1 MRYSLENAKKEMIET
16 KSKHLTRLEKHKLK
30 KKRLQKENLTSK
42 LGCLFYVLAFPCII
56 YSGRAFN
63 FSIFEFKYFVILT
76 ICFGVSA
83 DLILGYSINKKITL
97 SFSRTWEY
105 LVLGNI
111 VFTIIFL
118 TNKYGSTTKN
128 YTEIFPII
136 SKHYLQSN
144 KGVNSIIINY
154 NGITQQILLPNIE
167 KNELANADK
176 ILIELN
182 KGILG
187 ITSIVETKLK

>member
-1 MRYSLENAKKEMIET
+1 MIET
-16 KSKHLTRLEKHKLK
+16 KSKYLTKLEKHKLK
-30 KKRLQKENLTSK
+30 TKRLQKENLTSK
-42 LGCLFYVLAFPCII
+42 LGCLFYILGFFCII

-63 FSIFEFKYFVILT
+63 FSIFEFRYFVILT
-76 ICFGVSA
+76 FCFGVSGG
-83 DLILGYSINKKITL
+83 LILNYSKNKKITL
-97 SFSRTWEY
+97 SFAKTWEY
-105 LVLGNI
+105 FFLGNI
-111 VFTIIFL
+111 VFTLIFM

-128 YTEIFPII
+128 FTEIFPII

-144 KGVNSIIINY
+144 KGVNSVEINR
-154 NGITQQILLPNIE
+154 NGITQEILLPNIE
-167 KNELANADK
+167 KNELENADK

>member
-1 MRYSLENAKKEMIET
+1 VRYSLENAKKEMIET
-16 KSKHLTRLEKHKLK
+16 KSKHLTKLEKHKLK
-30 KKRLQKENLTSK
+30 AERLQKENLTNK
-42 LGCLFYVLAFPCII
+42 LGCLFYVVGLLCVI

-76 ICFGVSA
+76 IFFGVSA
-83 DLILGYSINKKITL
+83 GLILGYIKNKNINL
-97 SFSRTWEY
+97 SFAKTWDY
-105 LVLGNI
+105 FFLGNI
-111 VFTIIFL
+111 VFTVIFL

-128 YTEIFPII
+128 YTEIYPIT

-144 KGVNSIIINY
+144 KGVNSVEINY
-154 NGITQQILLPNIE
+154 NGISQEILLPNIE

-187 ITSIVETKLK
+187 ITSMVETKLK

>member
-1 MRYSLENAKKEMIET
+1 MRYSLQNSKIEMIET

-30 KKRLQKENLTSK
+30 TKRLKKENLTSK
-42 LGCLFYVLAFPCII
+42 LGCLFYVLGIFCMV
-56 YSGRAFN
+56 YSGREFN
-63 FSIFEFKYFVILT
+63 FSIFKFKYFVILT

-83 DLILGYSINKKITL
+83 GVILSYSKNKKITL
-97 SFSRTWEY
+97 SFKKTWEY
-105 LVLGNI
+105 LLLGNI

-118 TNKYGSTTKN
+118 TNKYGSTTEN
-128 YTEIFPII
+128 FTEIFPII

-144 KGVNSIIINY
+144 KGVNSVEINC
-154 NGITQQILLPNIE
+154 NGITQEILLPNIE

-187 ITSIVETKLK
+187 ITNIVETKLK